1 MMDENNELFYE
12 DAYRTSFE
20 ATVTACEKDGKGY
33 AVLLDR
39 TAFYPEGGG
48 QPYDTGFLDDVRVR
62 EVHRRNGAIVHY
74 TDGALAV
81 GKTVTG
87 RIDFERRFDLMQQ
100 HSGEHVF
107 SGLVHRFFGYD
118 NIGFHLGEK
127 EVVLDFSGP
136 LDPGQVRMIEEKTNA
151 MIQKNIAVEAFYP
164 SEEELAELEYR
175 SKKELEGKVRI
186 VRIQDCDVCAC
197 CGTHVKNIGEVG
209 YAKVISLMNKRG
221 NARIGVLFGR
231 RATEYMAKIYDQ
243 TSEVSALLS
252 KSPLE
257 IAQGV
262 RHLQKEA
269 TDKTVAL
276 NLLYTRQFQRLLQEA
291 EPCDL
296 YITVEEGCSMDLLRH
311 FCDAMTAKARVCA
324 GLLKKGEEDYQY
336 VILSASADLKECSK
350 LLNERFAGKGGGS
363 KQMIQGSLHGSDTEI
378 KVFLHELFC

>member
-48 QPYDTGFLDDVRVR
+48 QPYDTGFLDDVRVK

-136 LDPGQVRMIEEKTNA
+136 LDPGQVRMIEERTNA
-151 MIQKNIAVEAFYP
+151 MIQ
-164 SEEELAELEYR
+164 
-175 SKKELEGKVRI
+175 
-186 VRIQDCDVCAC
+186 
-197 CGTHVKNIGEVG
+197 KNIGEVG

-276 NLLYTRQFQRLLQEA
+276 NLLYSRQFERRLQEA

-296 YITVEEGCSMDLLRH
+296 YIAVEEGCSMDLLRH

-378 KVFLHELFC
+378 KAFLHELFC